1 MAKTNP
7 SPTFPMYPG
16 DAALVTT
23 SDTTV
28 FAPSI
33 IYVGGAGNVRITTAQ
48 GTDIVFTGLNAG
60 TVLPV
65 QAIKVW
71 ATNTT
76 ATSLARIF

>member
-16 DAALVTT
+16 DAALVTA
-23 SDTTV
+23 SDTAT
-28 FAPSI
+28 FAPSV

-76 ATSLARIF
+76 ATALARIF

>member
-28 FAPSI
+28 FPPSI